1 MHLLAQASLKNRA
14 LIALVTI
21 VVAIFGG
28 VSLTLLK
35 QELIPSIAFPQLS
48 VVTTYPGAAPEVV
61 ENDVST
67 PIETSLRGIAGLES
81 TSSTS
86 STNISVVTA
95 TFDYETDLATAEQK
109 MTTAINRISSQLP
122 DDVDPAVVAFSFDD
136 FPVIAIAVSGTDD
149 TSALSDALNRTTV
162 GELNEIDGVREASV
176 IGEIGQRVTIVPD
189 QEELAALG
197 LTTQA
202 ITSAL
207 QQNGVLLPA
216 GEITEDGIS
225 YAVQSGD
232 RLTSVDDVADLPLL
246 GATEQVAAPTPDAG
260 AGQVPGADA
269 GAGTGLEAG
278 AGADAGAGTG
288 LGTSTGTVTVPVS
301 PAPTIGDVASVE
313 LVDNPETSISRV
325 NGEPA
330 LTLSITKLPAANTV
344 DVSTAVQDAMADL
357 EANIASQFPGAEF
370 TVVFDQSPF
379 IEESIETLA
388 VEGMLGLVMAVL
400 VILVFLLSVRAT
412 LVTAIS
418 IPTSVLITFI
428 GLWATDY
435 SLNILT
441 LGALTISVGRVVDD
455 SIVVIENIKRHLV
468 EGVEK
473 VPTIVKA
480 VREVAGAITA
490 STVTTIAVFLP
501 VALVGGPTGELFR
514 PFALTVAIALA
525 ASLFVSLTI
534 VPVLAYW
541 FLKPAKLTRK
551 DGSAS
556 TEALAEETGE
566 DELEHP
572 GRLQKG
578 YLPIIGWTL
587 RHGWLTLVAA
597 VLVLVGTFA
606 LYPLMP
612 TNFIGATGQ
621 NTFQVTQELPAG
633 TSLEEMDAAS
643 TEVEETLRDTEGVEI
658 VLTSIGGGTDIQL
671 GLGGGAG
678 STITYSITTD
688 EHADQ
693 DALQA
698 EVRDELDALGDVG
711 ELVLSAQQGGFS
723 SDILIDVTAGNDADL
738 REASEAVVEALDG
751 LPEIVEVTSNL
762 SETRPFIGVV
772 VDREAAA
779 DAGYSEF
786 ALSSLVASAMQP
798 QAAGSVQIDEDLLTI
813 YVASDD
819 PPATVE
825 ELRELPVPTPAG
837 VVELDEL
844 AEVDET
850 DGPASITTV
859 QGLRSATV
867 TASPDQADVGAAS
880 FAVTAALE
888 EADLPAGTSATVGG
902 VTSDQEEA
910 FTQLGLALLAAILI
924 VYIVM
929 VATFRSL
936 LQPLL
941 LLVSVPFAATG
952 AILLQL
958 AVGIPF
964 GVSSLIGVLMLV
976 GIVVTNAIVLID
988 LVNQYRD
995 RGYDVKDA
1003 LLHGASRRL
1012 RPILMTALATI
1023 FALIPMASGITGT
1036 GGFISQPLAIVV
1048 IGGLLSSTVL
1058 TLIVLPVLY
1067 FLVEGGRE
1075 KRRAKR
1081 ELKRAQKRAD
1091 EEAAAAAAASGSP
1104 AE

>member
-48 VVTTYPGAAPEVV
+48 IVTTYPGAAPEVV

-67 PIETSLRGIAGLES
+67 PIENSIRGIAGLES

-86 STNISVVTA
+86 STNVSVVTA

-122 DDVDPAVVAFSFDD
+122 DDVDPRVVAFSFDD
-136 FPVIAIAVSGTDD
+136 FPVVAIAVSGTDD
-149 TSALSDALNRTTV
+149 TSALSDALNRTTI
-162 GELNEIDGVREASV
+162 GELNDIDGVREATV

-189 QEELAALG
+189 DEELAALG
-197 LTTQA
+197 LTSQA
-202 ITSAL
+202 ITGAL
-207 QQNGVLLPA
+207 QQNGVLIPA

-225 YAVQSGD
+225 YSVQSGQ
-232 RLTSVDDVADLPLL
+232 RLTSVDDIADLPLL
-246 GATEQVAAPTPDAG
+246 GATEQVAAPSTDAG
-260 AGQVPGADA
+260 AGAVPGT
-269 GAGTGLEAG
+269 GTDAG
-278 AGADAGAGTG
+278 AGADLGAATDTG
-288 LGTSTGTVTVPVS
+288 LGAATGTVTVPVS

-313 LVDNPETSISRV
+313 LVDNPEASISRV

-344 DVSTAVQDAMADL
+344 EVSTAVQDAMGDL
-357 EANIASQFPGAEF
+357 QANIASQFPGAEF
-370 TVVFDQSPF
+370 TVVFDQAPF
-379 IEESIETLA
+379 IQESIETLA

-400 VILVFLLSVRAT
+400 VILLFLLSVRAT

-441 LGALTISVGRVVDD
+441 LGALTISIGRVVDD

-468 EGVEK
+468 EGAEK
-473 VPTIVKA
+473 LPTIVKA

-501 VALVGGPTGELFR
+501 IALVGGSTGELFR
-514 PFALTVAIALA
+514 PFALTVAIALG

-541 FLKPAKLTRK
+541 FIKPARRTRK
-551 DGSAS
+551 DGTPS

-587 RHGWLTLVAA
+587 RHGWLTLIAA
-597 VLVLVGTFA
+597 ALVLVGTFA

-633 TSLEEMDAAS
+633 TSLEQMDEAS
-643 TEVEETLRDTEGVEI
+643 TEVEQTLRDTEGIEI
-658 VLTSIGGGTDIQL
+658 VQTSIGGGTDLQI
-671 GLGGGAG
+671 GLGGGAS
-678 STITYSITTD
+678 STITYAVTTD
-688 EHADQ
+688 ESADQ
-693 DALQA
+693 EALQA
-698 EVRDELDALGDVG
+698 EVREELDALDDVG
-711 ELVLSAQQGGFS
+711 QLTLAAQQGGFS
-723 SDILIDVTAGNDADL
+723 SDILVDVTAGNDADL
-738 REASEAVVEALDG
+738 REASDAVVEALDG
-751 LPEIVEVTSNL
+751 LDEIVEVTSNL
-762 SETRPFIGVV
+762 SETRPYIGVV

-779 DAGYSEF
+779 DAGYSEV

-813 YVASDD
+813 YIASDD

-825 ELRELPVPTPAG
+825 ELRALPVPTPAG
-837 VVELDEL
+837 TVELDEL
-844 AEVDET
+844 ADVDET

-859 QGLRSATV
+859 QGLRSATI
-867 TASPDQADVGAAS
+867 TAAPDQSDVGAAS
-880 FAVTAALE
+880 LAVSNALE
-888 EADLPAGTSATVGG
+888 SADLPEGTNATIGG
-902 VTSDQEEA
+902 VSSDQEEA
-910 FTQLGLALLAAILI
+910 FMQLGLALLAAILI

-995 RGYDVKDA
+995 RGRDVRDA

-1067 FLVEGGRE
+1067 SVVEGGRE

-1081 ELKRAQKRAD
+1081 ELKRAQRRAD
-1091 EEAAAAAAASGSP
+1091 EEAAAAATP